1 MPLGVTVKRYINQ
14 KHQAERLMEEVG
26 QQVHLGHSV
35 GEAVPQEHWVV
46 VEAVPLEH
54 LVEGE
59 VEH

>member
-1 MPLGVTVKRYINQ
+1 
-14 KHQAERLMEEVG
+14 MEEVG

-54 LVEGE
+54 LVEE
-59 VEH
+59 AAEHWAGAQELQLDLKS

>member
-1 MPLGVTVKRYINQ
+1 MAVKRYINQ

-59 VEH
+59 EEH